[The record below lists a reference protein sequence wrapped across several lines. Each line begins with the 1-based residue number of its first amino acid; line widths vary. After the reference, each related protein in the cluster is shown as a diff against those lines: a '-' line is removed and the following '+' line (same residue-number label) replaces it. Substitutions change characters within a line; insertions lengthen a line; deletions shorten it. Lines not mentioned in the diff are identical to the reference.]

1 MAKYPSNLRGNTFH
15 DHLPVRLWI
24 SRRQRQWTAPHW
36 PSARHASTGSKRVSE
51 SRNDEAIWRHVKD
64 MDGSSETEMTDEEG
78 IWVDSVVAET
88 SPIKDST
95 LAQLDLTK
103 GFDDLL
109 ANIFGADIPRKIVP
123 LRRRRISR
131 RAGTLTIAALV
142 VASAGAAAAV
152 KGGALTGIFGTGKG
166 TESDASEYVD
176 VAASNYPT
184 VARQLFTQLQSDG
197 LRFAPGTNIDRTI
210 NAYVKQEETSIRQ
223 LESGNSAEARSI
235 RTHGLEMQV
244 TGIKGVFASMAQC
257 TWQQSWMQAY
267 QEHDGAGKN
276 AAIRGMKS
284 LNAVITTTP
293 SKHGTFSGSIMAETN
308 QKKALDG
315 YVRHMQHNDFEFIQ
329 RVISINCGQH
339 DQ

>member
-1 MAKYPSNLRGNTFH
+1 
-15 DHLPVRLWI
+15 
-24 SRRQRQWTAPHW
+24 
-36 PSARHASTGSKRVSE
+36 
-51 SRNDEAIWRHVKD
+51 

-109 ANIFGADIPRKIVP
+109 ANIFGADIPREIVP